1 MTLLF
6 DDEVSCLAD
15 ADDVVN
21 CCRMAIICPRG
32 RFYPDKNYGSS
43 IIKGSN
49 LGEYLAAAR
58 QAVSEIDG
66 VFIKNAEFDGE
77 TVNYEIMVNNDE
89 RSMKIAFEK
98 NI

>member
-1 MTLLF
+1 MMMKYPALQMPTMWLIAAGWQL
-6 DDEVSCLAD
+6 
-15 ADDVVN
+15 
-21 CCRMAIICPRG
+21 
-32 RFYPDKNYGSS
+32 YPDKNYGSS